1 MASNQN
7 PYGKAPKGET
17 AQQARTRRAKFYT
30 TQREQAEAGASA
42 GDKSAE
48 AMKRKI
54 YSKLPGGVAGK
65 KARSL
70 ETSRLSKVERGTGED
85 PEKVNKAILGGVA
98 STMGLRGVGKIGA
111 AMRAG
116 RGARAAASLS
126 GDTPK
131 ALTGGVGRKAT
142 VIPRTRKLTG
152 PTTRLEGK
160 PLKALPKGKPLAGRV
175 KRMGANTTQGPKN
188 TYGKYKGG
196 KATEK
201 GVKQASKRAGT
212 SAKPPM
218 KGRVRG
224 RKRASA

>member
-30 TQREQAEAGASA
+30 AQREQAEAGASA

-152 PTTRLEGK
+152 PSTRLEGK
-160 PLKALPKGKPLAGRV
+160 PMKALPKGKPMTKAASGR
-175 KRMGANTTQGPKN
+175 AN
-188 TYGKYKGG
+188 
-196 KATEK
+196 
-201 GVKQASKRAGT
+201 
-212 SAKPPM
+212 PM
-218 KGRVRG
+218 KARSGKQEMTKARKVQTSSKGMDRLAKGAKKG
-224 RKRASA
+224 RKYASA